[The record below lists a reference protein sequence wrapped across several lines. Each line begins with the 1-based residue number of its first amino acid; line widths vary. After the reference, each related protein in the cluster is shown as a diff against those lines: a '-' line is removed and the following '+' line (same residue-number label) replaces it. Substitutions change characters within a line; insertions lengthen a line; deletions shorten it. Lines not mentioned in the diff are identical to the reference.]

1 MNAEQ
6 NKKRTLS
13 PSIYSVSYNDLVD
26 LWVETMH
33 PTEHVLVLWDAKNH
47 LEILKNSGFLLDEG
61 VFYNNKILT
70 IVLDDVRDCFYV
82 MDVLDSYESSPYM
95 QVYTQGRLLT
105 DNLENLRYEIT
116 N

>member
-1 MNAEQ
+1 MTTAE
-6 NKKRTLS
+6 NKPRTLS

-26 LWVETMH
+26 LWMETMH

-47 LEILKNSGFLLDEG
+47 LQILKKSGFLLEEG
-61 VFYNNKILT
+61 ALYNNKILT
-70 IVLDDVRDCFYV
+70 IALDDVRDCFYI

-95 QVYTQGRLLT
+95 QIYSEGRLLT
-105 DNLENLRYEIT
+105 DNLENLRHEIT